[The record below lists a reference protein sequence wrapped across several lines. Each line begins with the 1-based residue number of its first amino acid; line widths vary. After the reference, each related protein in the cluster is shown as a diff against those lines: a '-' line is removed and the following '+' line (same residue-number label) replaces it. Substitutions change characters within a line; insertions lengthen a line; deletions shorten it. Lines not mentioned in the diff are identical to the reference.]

1 MIRIGPITMQSD
13 DTVYVP
19 VPCRGVVVGLKANY
33 ATNAVDVGDTIIA
46 SRETTAVNTLTTT
59 SGAGLVQETGTRDTT
74 NKDLV
79 FDPDTAAYSYIKLV
93 ANGTAGVVLVTIEFD
108 DFAATAQAAT
118 EA

>member
-1 MIRIGPITMQSD
+1 MIRLLVTMQSD

-33 ATNAVDVGDTIIA
+33 AANAVDVGDTIIA
-46 SRETTAVNTLTTT
+46 SRETTAVNTITATLT
-59 SGAGLVQETGTRDTT
+59 AGLAQEVGVRDTT

-93 ANGTAGVVLVTIEFD
+93 ANGTAGVVLVMIEFD
-108 DFAATAQAAT
+108 EFATITQAAL

>member
-1 MIRIGPITMQSD
+1 MINLLVTLQSN

-19 VPCRGVVVGLKANY
+19 VPCRGVVTGLKANY

-46 SRETTAVNTLTTT
+46 SRGTTAVNTLTVV
-59 SGAGLVQETGTRDTT
+59 SGAGLVQEVGVRDTT

-93 ANGTAGVVLVTIEFD
+93 ANGTAGVVLVLIEFD
-108 DFAATAQAAT
+108 DSARVEQAAL

>member
-1 MIRIGPITMQSD
+1 MIRLMVTLQSD

-33 ATNAVDVGDTIIA
+33 ATNAVEVGDTIIA
-46 SRETTAVNTLTTT
+46 SRGTTAVNTITATLT
-59 SGAGLVQETGTRDTT
+59 AGLAQEVGVRDAT
-74 NKDLV
+74 NMDLV

-93 ANGTAGVVLVTIEFD
+93 ANGTAGVVVVLIEFD
-108 DFAATAQAAT
+108 ESARVAQAAL